1 MYNTHMNKFKFALES
16 RGISPSDASAKGIPL
31 ATVQKHYYGSRNVGI
46 KSVLKYEDI
55 LGIPRSELR
64 PDLWPPAIATP
75 ATSPEASR
83 GGGDAA

>member
-1 MYNTHMNKFKFALES
+1 MYNMRMNKFKLALES

-46 KSVLKYEDI
+46 KSVLKYEEI

-64 PDLWPPAIATP
+64 PDLWPPTAAP
-75 ATSPEASR
+75 ATALSSEEV
-83 GGGDAA
+83 GGDAA